1 MLKPAVS
8 AGLVSLMAPIQE
20 AFQAST
26 EWQEITEKAY
36 PPPVVQ
42 KKPKKVKDKGS
53 RFPGALPV
61 RDQAAKDVEPTDK

>member
-8 AGLVSLMAPIQE
+8 AGLVELMSPIQE
-20 AFQAST
+20 SFQSDP

-53 RFPGALPV
+53 RFPGNLPH
-61 RDQAAKDVEPTDK
+61 RDQAAKDVEPTEQ